1 MERRLEK
8 LDKALGGQEPPRGR
22 IAYADLASWPDDVR
36 AAFLAADAS
45 GDHDRVDDLVFEQ
58 TGVRP
63 TRGGN
68 HINLIVDHPV
78 EELDPSAA
86 IREAENI
93 TGDRPWAR

>member
-22 IAYADLASWPDDVR
+22 IAFADLEAWPDNAR

-45 GDHDRVDDLVFEQ
+45 GNHDRVDDLVFEQ

-63 TRGGN
+63 SRGGN
-68 HINLIVDHPV
+68 HVNLIVDHFV
-78 EELDPSAA
+78 EALDPSAA
-86 IREAENI
+86 IREAESI
-93 TGDRPWAR
+93 VRQETE